1 MTGPHLSSS
10 DLRSAVNST
19 GVELAAIVP
28 MSANRCLVGGCAIAA
43 TASMYTF
50 PTISAGVLGGK
61 KSAYQED
68 TSNPGT
74 PDSAILG
81 MSGRNGDRMAEVTA
95 SARIAP
101 LSIKARADGV
111 VANITSTRPGI
122 RSLIAG
128 PPPRYWPWV

>member
-1 MTGPHLSSS
+1 GVI
-10 DLRSAVNST
+10 SACL
-19 GVELAAIVP
+19 ELPANMP
-28 MSANRCLVGGCAIAA
+28 MSPNRFFFCGWAIAA

-81 MSGRNGDRMAEVTA
+81 TSGRKGDRMAEVMA

-101 LSIKARADGV
+101 RSTNARADGV
-111 VANITSTRPGI
+111 VANMTST
-122 RSLIAG
+122 
-128 PPPRYWPWV
+128 